1 MRNLQDV
8 VLDKIIYNSLDDG
21 RLLNVCWD
29 MLMMRNQESMKKWA
43 AVFLIIAIVIGIA
56 MIPQLNEYGAEGAMT
71 AAENDF
77 MYEKSIHIL
86 VMLLMGF
93 GFLMVF
99 VRKYGYTSVT
109 VTYLA
114 VALSLPL
121 YMLIRPYLWG
131 PAADISIANISM
143 LLFAEFAAASLLIAI
158 GGTLG
163 RVNTHQYLLIGALFT
178 PLYALNEWILFSGA
192 VIPAGAFLDTA
203 GSITIHAFGAYFA
216 LGMIIMLAS
225 KKEREI
231 EVETSKRSN
240 EFALLGSAALW
251 VFWPSFCAALVSVDK
266 IPLVAINTILA
277 LCGATLATYVFS
289 ILIRGKIEVAD
300 IANASLAGGV
310 AIGASVANVTPG
322 WSMLIG
328 LIVGAISV
336 FGYTIIQPRLQKATG
351 GVDTCGVHNLHGMPG
366 VFGGIIALGLVASP
380 SWQLAGVI
388 ISVIFAITMGILVG
402 FIASR
407 LGKKETLYDDK
418 EEFIVPD

>member
-1 MRNLQDV
+1 MGEIR
-8 VLDKIIYNSLDDG
+8 KPG
-21 RLLNVCWD
+21 
-29 MLMMRNQESMKKWA
+29 MKTWA
-43 AVFLIIAIVIGIA
+43 AIFLIIFITIGVF
-56 MIPQLNEYGAEGAMT
+56 MLPQLNEYGKEGVISAS
-71 AAENDF
+71 ENEF

-99 VRKYGYTSVT
+99 VRKYGYTSIT
-109 VTYLA
+109 ATYLA

-121 YMLIRPYLWG
+121 YMLVRPYLWG
-131 PAADISIANISM
+131 SAVDISITNISM

-158 GGTLG
+158 GGPLG
-163 RVNTHQYLLIGALFT
+163 RVNTFQYLIIGSLFT
-178 PLYALNEWILFSGA
+178 PLYAVNEWLLFSGT

-203 GSITIHAFGAYFA
+203 GSVMIHAFGAYFG
-216 LGMIIMLAS
+216 LGMIIMLTS

-231 EVETSKRSN
+231 AVETSKRSN

-251 VFWPSFCAALVSVDK
+251 IFWPSFSSALVSVEK

-289 ILIRGKIEVAD
+289 ILIRGKIEVSD

-310 AIGASVANVTPG
+310 AIGATVANVTPG

-328 LIVGAISV
+328 LIAGAISV
-336 FGYTIIQPRLQKATG
+336 IGYTIIQPRMQKATG
-351 GVDTCGVHNLHGMPG
+351 KVDTCGVHNLHGMPG
-366 VFGGIIALGLVASP
+366 IFGGLIALGLVASP
-380 SWQLAGVI
+380 LWQIAGVI
-388 ISVIFAITMGILVG
+388 ISVVLALTMGITVG

-407 LGKKETLYDDK
+407 LGRKETPYDDK
-418 EEFIVPD
+418 EEFILPG